1 VVVAVVHLF
10 GGTSAADQPTS
21 RVVSGPS
28 RSRAR
33 EFSSSIRSC
42 LARCRIT
49 IARSIDP
56 SRSLTP
62 NGMSTGSRPSVT
74 TLSKE
79 RYKTFEEFYPFYLS
93 QHSNRTCRRLHVV
106 GTLLGLV
113 TLVYLLVT
121 LNFTKLWLPFVI
133 GYSFAWVRRS
143 PLLTTTSVAMSTNP
157 ALRYR
162 HLDDTHTHTHT
173 HRSATLCSRRTSPR
187 PSSTRS
193 SASVATLLCCAR
205 S

>member
-1 VVVAVVHLF
+1 M
-10 GGTSAADQPTS
+10 P
-21 RVVSGPS
+21 
-28 RSRAR
+28 RSLPHHH
-33 EFSSSIRSC
+33 RSFD
-42 LARCRIT
+42 
-49 IARSIDP
+49 RSIEIPD
-56 SRSLTP
+56 P

-79 RYKTFEEFYPFYLS
+79 RYKTFEEFYPFYMS